1 VLEHDQSLLRRID
14 AQGNRLVG
22 QGVRDGIEMR
32 IDTDQH
38 PCANGMHH
46 APTITGLQPAIGVD
60 LRIRRRQ
67 GWQARERAP
76 RVAVTTK
83 EGLIG
88 PLLLLLD
95 PADRHAAG
103 VDRLGLLQ
111 VGVQSQQAL
120 QVASCG
126 IVYCFHDSHSLLKD
140 AIVSAAV
147 YPLFFALPIRL

>member
-1 VLEHDQSLLRRID
+1 MVQALEWLLVLEHEQSLLRRID
-14 AQGNRLVG
+14 VQGNRLVS
-22 QGVRDGIEMR
+22 QGVRNGIGMQ
-32 IDTDQH
+32 IDTDQL
-38 PCANGMHH
+38 PCVAGIPH

-76 RVAVTTK
+76 RRAVTTK

-95 PADRHAAG
+95 PADRHTAG

-120 QVASCG
+120 LVASCG
-126 IVYCFHDSHSLLKD
+126 MV
-140 AIVSAAV
+140 
-147 YPLFFALPIRL
+147 